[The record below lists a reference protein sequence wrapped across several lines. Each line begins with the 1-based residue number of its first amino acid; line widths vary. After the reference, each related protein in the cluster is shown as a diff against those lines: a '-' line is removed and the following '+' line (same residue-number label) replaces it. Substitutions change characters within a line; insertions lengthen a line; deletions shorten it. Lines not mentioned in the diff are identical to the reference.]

1 MLMRDKYK
9 GVLIAVI
16 ILLLG
21 ASGIFVWWIYF
32 RTPPLLGF
40 ASGNGRLEAIEVDI
54 ATKFHGRV
62 EEILFDEGDRVQA
75 GQIVA
80 RMDTAS
86 LDAQLAEA
94 QASVVSAE
102 KQRNNAIA
110 IVAQRKSE
118 CDLARKNLSRSK
130 KLYEKGIISSQKLD
144 QEMGAYDVAESMCDA
159 AKANVANAEATI
171 EVAIAQTERIK
182 SDINDSVLKSP
193 ISGRV
198 QYRLAEPGEVLAA
211 GGKLLTI
218 IDLTDVYMTVFLSS
232 KDAGSLAIGA
242 ETRIVFDAAPDFAV
256 PARVFFLA
264 SKAQFTPKEVETLNE
279 RQKLVFRVKVRIAPD
294 ILKEYEPW
302 VKIGVPGVAYIRLD
316 SDLPWPEFLN
326 NLPELPNELS
336 R

>member
-1 MLMRDKYK
+1 MITTKK
-9 GVLIAVI
+9 KWIVI
-16 ILLLG
+16 VAAGIVILAAGYAL
-21 ASGIFVWWIYF
+21 WWFNF
-32 RTPPLLGF
+32 RTPPLVGF

-62 EEILFDEGDRVQA
+62 KEILFDEGDRVES

-86 LDAQLAEA
+86 LEAQLAAA
-94 QASVVSAE
+94 QASVVSTE

-110 IVAQRKSE
+110 IVAQRESE
-118 CDLARKNLSRSK
+118 CDLARKNLSRAK

-144 QEMGAYDVAESMCDA
+144 QEMAAYDVSKSRCDA
-159 AKANVANAEATI
+159 AKANVATAEASI
-171 EVAIAQTERIK
+171 EAAIAQSERIK

-232 KDAGSLAIGA
+232 KDAGRLAIGA
-242 ETRIVFDAAPDFAV
+242 QSRIIFDAAPEYAI
-256 PARVFFLA
+256 PATVFFIS

-279 RQKLVFRVKVRIAPD
+279 RQKLVFRVKVRVAPE

-316 SDLPWPEFLN
+316 SDVPWPEFLN
-326 NLPELPNELS
+326 NFPELPDELS
-336 R
+336 K

>member
-1 MLMRDKYK
+1 MSTSKKRWF
-9 GVLIAVI
+9 VLLAIVI
-16 ILLLG
+16 IVSAIG
-21 ASGIFVWWIYF
+21 FAVWWVNF
-32 RTPPLLGF
+32 RIPPLEGF
-40 ASGNGRLEAIEVDI
+40 APGNGRLEATEVDI

-62 EEILFDEGDRVQA
+62 EEILFDEGDRVES

-80 RMDTAS
+80 RMDTSS
-86 LDAQLAEA
+86 LEAELAEA

-118 CDLARKNLSRSK
+118 CDLARKNLSRAK

-144 QEMGAYDVAESMCDA
+144 QEMATYDVSESMCDA
-159 AKANVANAEATI
+159 AKANVATAEAAI
-171 EVAIAQTERIK
+171 EAAIAQTDRIK

-198 QYRLAEPGEVLAA
+198 QYRLTEPGEVLTA
-211 GGKLLTI
+211 GGKLITI

-232 KDAGSLAIGA
+232 KDAGRLAIGA
-242 ETRIVFDAAPDFAV
+242 QSRIIFDAAPEYAI
-256 PARVFFLA
+256 PARVFFIS

-336 R
+336 N

>member
-1 MLMRDKYK
+1 MIATKK
-9 GVLIAVI
+9 KWFVLLAVVI
-16 ILLLG
+16 IVLAAGYAL
-21 ASGIFVWWIYF
+21 WWIYF

-40 ASGNGRLEAIEVDI
+40 ALGNGRIEATEVDI

-62 EEILFDEGDRVQA
+62 EEILFDEGDRVES

-86 LDAQLAEA
+86 LEAQLAEA
-94 QASVVSAE
+94 EASVVSAE
-102 KQRNNAIA
+102 KQRNNATA
-110 IVAQRKSE
+110 IVAQRESE
-118 CDLARKNLSRSK
+118 CDLARKNLSRAK
-130 KLYEKGIISSQKLD
+130 KLYEKGIISSEKLD
-144 QEMGAYDVAESMCDA
+144 QQTATYDVSKSRCDA
-159 AKANVANAEATI
+159 AKANVANAEAAI
-171 EVAIAQTERIK
+171 EAAKAQSERIK

-198 QYRLAEPGEVLAA
+198 QYRIAEPGEVLAA

-218 IDLTDVYMTVFLSS
+218 IDLSDVYMTVFLSS
-232 KDAGSLAIGA
+232 KDAGRLAIGA
-242 ETRIVFDAAPDFAV
+242 ESRIVVDAAPEFAI
-256 PARVFFLA
+256 PASVFFIA

-316 SDLPWPEFLN
+316 PDLPWPEFLY

-336 R
+336 N